1 MEFLRCL
8 SGKISPKGAD
18 IPLAEKPANIEGLPN
33 RQLYVSQ
40 RILDNKSLVNC
51 TITSLTRGPYFLWRS
66 LRARWYCSFPW
77 LPGTRYWKPFISFTM
92 SRKAKIFCWKVLTK
106 LWAIHCIEGPLP
118 EEHESIYRMFF
129 LTGPPYFF
137 TNRHLANHSC
147 CSMNFFIERGH
158 LVCIEKGVGAVK
170 TPYRICV
177 KSEYVPAD
185 KSLRWVVL
193 VDLKSTLSAFSLSL
207 SKFPILGL
215 QSPYK
220 QNFHFHCLNY
230 LSWACNHHINRISTF
245 TF

>member
-92 SRKAKIFCWKVLTK
+92 SRKAKIFFWKVLTK
-106 LWAIHCIEGPLP
+106 LLAIHWVTTSREAWINLQNVLFNWPSLFSHKKAPCQRQLLF
-118 EEHESIYRMFF
+118 HEIF
-129 LTGPPYFF
+129 
-137 TNRHLANHSC
+137 HL
-147 CSMNFFIERGH
+147 R
-158 LVCIEKGVGAVK
+158 
-170 TPYRICV
+170 
-177 KSEYVPAD
+177 
-185 KSLRWVVL
+185 
-193 VDLKSTLSAFSLSL
+193 
-207 SKFPILGL
+207 
-215 QSPYK
+215 
-220 QNFHFHCLNY
+220 
-230 LSWACNHHINRISTF
+230 
-245 TF
+245 